1 MKERLYKA
9 LHEKNGIQRFLARK
23 FFFNVFQWFGFHLT
37 GDHFYELIPNTR
49 LVSAK
54 YRDEPRP
61 LRGIDFRLAECETRA
76 LRLVKTYGADYAND
90 CGKYGFQE
98 ENIYFRGLD
107 ALMLYAILR
116 DLRPAKIVEI
126 GQGFSTRI
134 ILSAL
139 ERNALET
146 GRRIEFISIDPYAR
160 FTPEQAPAQINF
172 RCVRQEVQSVD
183 TDQILEDCGFLFV
196 DSSHVYKFGSD
207 VECEFSRLY
216 TSLRPETVLH
226 LHDIFSPY
234 DYPQSWMVNLKW
246 FWNEQYLLEAF
257 LTFNI
262 AFKVYLPLYL
272 VFRQSAAFGELVKD
286 LKLDPNFLFWGR
298 SFYVQRL

>member
-9 LHEKNGIQRFLARK
+9 LHEKNAIQRYLARK
-23 FFFNVFQWFGFHLT
+23 FFFNLFQRFGFHLT
-37 GDHFYELIPNTR
+37 GDHFYEPIPDTR
-49 LVSAK
+49 LVAAK
-54 YRDEPRP
+54 YTEGPRP
-61 LRGIDFRLAECETRA
+61 LSGIDFRLAECEARA
-76 LRLVKTYGADYAND
+76 LRLINTYGPDYAND

-98 ENIYFRGLD
+98 ENVYFRGLD
-107 ALMLYAILR
+107 ALMLYAVLR
-116 DLRPAKIVEI
+116 DLRPTKMVEI

-139 ERNALET
+139 ERNARET
-146 GRRIEFISIDPYAR
+146 GRRTEFISIDPYAR
-160 FTPEQAPAQINF
+160 FALAQSCPQINF
-172 RCVRQEVQSVD
+172 RCIRQELQSVD
-183 TDQILEDCGFLFV
+183 SDQILEGCGLLFV

-207 VECEFSRLY
+207 VECEFGRLY
-216 TSLRPETVLH
+216 TNLRPETLLH
-226 LHDIFSPY
+226 IHDIFSPY
-234 DYPQSWMVNLKW
+234 DYPQSWMVDLKW

-272 VFRQSAAFGELVKD
+272 VARQSAAFGELVRD
-286 LKLDPNFLFWGR
+286 LKLGPDFRFSGL